1 MAVKTYM
8 GLLDK
13 EPDNF
18 NILANLIE
26 LLRKSGRVVECQKYT
41 ENAELK
47 T

>member
-1 MAVKTYM
+1 M

-18 NILANLIE
+18 NILSNLIE
-26 LLRKSGRVVECQKYT
+26 LLRKSGRVIECQKYI
-41 ENAELK
+41 EQAEIK